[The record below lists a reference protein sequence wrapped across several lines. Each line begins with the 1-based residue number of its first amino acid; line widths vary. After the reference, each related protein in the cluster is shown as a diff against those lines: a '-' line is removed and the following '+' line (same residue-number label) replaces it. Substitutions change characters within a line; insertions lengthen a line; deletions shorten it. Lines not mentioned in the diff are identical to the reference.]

1 LLLTVRQV
9 QVLLR
14 QSARF
19 EAELNA
25 EKERAE
31 TTLNPL
37 AMR

>member
-1 LLLTVRQV
+1 VLTVRQV
-9 QVLLR
+9 QVLR